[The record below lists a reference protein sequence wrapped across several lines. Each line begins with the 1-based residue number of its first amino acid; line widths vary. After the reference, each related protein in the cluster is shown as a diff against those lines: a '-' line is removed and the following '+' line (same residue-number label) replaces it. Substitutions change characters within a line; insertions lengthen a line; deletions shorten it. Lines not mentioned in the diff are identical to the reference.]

1 MAIDVF
7 ISYSHLDEALYT
19 QLAKHLKP
27 LEYEGLIRAWYDR
40 QLLPGN
46 DFETEI
52 SGKLEAARVI
62 LLLISPDFV
71 DSEYC
76 WGKEMKVAMER
87 HDSGSAYVVPI
98 ILRPVDW
105 QGAPFGRLVALPK
118 DGKPIT
124 TWANQDEAFF
134 DIAHRLRPLITQL
147 NSPSPQAAAAP
158 PMQQAVLP
166 VQPPEEEVVAATVPT
181 AAPSPAVATSVATVH
196 LTRDSAW
203 SNKLRNYKVTVDGN
217 KIGLVGDG
225 ETFSFTLP
233 VGRHQLRLGVDFYG
247 SNTLDLELRAGEHAY
262 LECGNNSSLK
272 GLTSP
277 GSYLWVKRVYGP
289 GNS

>member
-19 QLAKHLKP
+19 QLAKQLKP
-27 LEYEGLIRAWYDR
+27 LEHEGLIRAWYDR

-87 HDSGSAYVVPI
+87 HDAGSAYVVPI

-105 QGAPFGRLVALPK
+105 QGAPFGKLVALPK

-124 TWANQDEAFF
+124 TWANQDEACL
-134 DIAHRLRPLITQL
+134 DVARRLRPLITQSEL
-147 NSPSPQAAAAP
+147 ASTCRRPVAP
-158 PMQQAVLP
+158 PMQPAC
-166 VQPPEEEVVAATVPT
+166 VAG
-181 AAPSPAVATSVATVH
+181 AAACGA
-196 LTRDSAW
+196 SAAA
-203 SNKLRNYKVTVDGN
+203 G
-217 KIGLVGDG
+217 
-225 ETFSFTLP
+225 
-233 VGRHQLRLGVDFYG
+233 GV
-247 SNTLDLELRAGEHAY
+247 
-262 LECGNNSSLK
+262 
-272 GLTSP
+272 
-277 GSYLWVKRVYGP
+277 
-289 GNS
+289 